1 MGIPT
6 LSRATRITVLVA
18 GAAIALTAC
27 GGTSEYSDMSVWRD
41 DIQTPIKR
49 DIRLDVKTAKH
60 VLHVNPQGLD
70 TPEAGRL
77 GAFLSAQGSLW
88 SLDVALQPLSAE
100 GARALEETADIVAQ
114 LGVQPNR
121 IRADLAPATR
131 AGDGDLLIT
140 VTRTQATAVG
150 CPDFRRT
157 NLMDLSELNTSNFG
171 CATADNLARS
181 LADPRDLAA
190 GRTLGPANGANSV
203 GAVNRYRT
211 DAVKPL
217 IERAGG
223 SSSGGDK

>member
-1 MGIPT
+1 MLRVGP
-6 LSRATRITVLVA
+6 
-18 GAAIALTAC
+18 
-27 GGTSEYSDMSVWRD
+27 E
-41 DIQTPIKR
+41 
-49 DIRLDVKTAKH
+49 
-60 VLHVNPQGLD
+60 GLD
-70 TPEAGRL
+70 APEAGRL

-88 SLDVALQPLSAE
+88 SMDVLLQPLSLE
-100 GARALEETADIVAQ
+100 GAEALEETADIVAR
-114 LGVQPNR
+114 LGVQPTR

-140 VTRTQATAVG
+140 VKRTEATSVG

-157 NLMDLSELNTSNFG
+157 NRMDLSELNTSNFG
-171 CATADNLARS
+171 CATAGNLARS
-181 LADPRDLAA
+181 IADPRDLAA